1 MIYCAYSDQP
11 VGKFYAMSAPKSAA
25 HAIAAQIEG
34 LQAPIPRAK
43 TRLDHSA
50 RPGPPTAQGFPAV
63 PRHSDC

>member
-1 MIYCAYSDQP
+1 MIYCAYSDQT

-43 TRLDHSA
+43 TLWTTA
-50 RPGPPTAQGFPAV
+50 PALGRPLRKGFPAV